1 MPAFKLITTLLLFAL
16 AGCAA
21 SYPLGIPESQ
31 WQTMSTEQRFQ
42 AQQKQA
48 ELDRAAAEQRA
59 ADARAREAEA
69 VRQTAELDARRR
81 DAKYGDRVQ
90 CVFSD
95 AEAHLGGKWRSI
107 EPVALDLVRGM
118 EVALNLTEPSSHRV
132 SYRTPAYARFDG
144 QTLSLCRDA
153 DNDRRNQSACVR
165 VLGTFADYRRGI
177 DHHIDS
183 ANFLRG
189 RLHCDLAPAQGM
201 PGGHNHRQ

>member
-1 MPAFKLITTLLLFAL
+1 MIFFFVL

-31 WQTMSTEQRFQ
+31 WLAMSTEQRFQ

-48 ELDRAAAEQRA
+48 ELDRATEEQRA

-69 VRQTAELDARRR
+69 VKQAAKLEARRR
-81 DAKYGDRVQ
+81 DAKYGERVQ

-107 EPVALDLVRGM
+107 EPVALDLVNGM
-118 EVALNLTEPSSHRV
+118 EVALSLVEPSGHKTRHR
-132 SYRTPAYARFDG
+132 TMAYARFDG

-153 DNDRRNQSACVR
+153 DHDRRNPSSCLR
-165 VLGTFADYRRGI
+165 ILGTFADYRRGI
-177 DHHIDS
+177 DQRINS
-183 ANFLRG
+183 ERYLRG
-189 RLHCDLAPAQGM
+189 HLRCDLAPARGAS
-201 PGGHNHRQ
+201 GLHDYRQ